1 MVCRFYLFKQR
12 VVWAG
17 VRLGQGVEGWAW
29 GGVGLGRNKGG
40 LVCIGLDLG
49 FIINMGSGWF

>member
-1 MVCRFYLFKQR
+1 MGWGEIGPRC
-12 VVWAG
+12 G
-17 VRLGQGVEGWAW
+17 RL
-29 GGVGLGRNKGG
+29 GLGRNKGG